1 MSEEEKEAALKQL
14 DEERDA
20 RKREMARKQAVA
32 EKASALFSIAIN
44 TARAAIEALP
54 NVILSG
60 IITAMGAA
68 QAALVAAEPL
78 PALKTG
84 GYAIGETAAIV
95 GDTPPRE
102 RGELILPMRTGVEM
116 LADMLISRLSQVTLP
131 RPTFAMAGAGVSNA
145 YDNRTEVHLHVG
157 TLIADEPGLKKLE
170 RKLAEIRLME
180 NRRRGIR

>member
-1 MSEEEKEAALKQL
+1 
-14 DEERDA
+14 
-20 RKREMARKQAVA
+20 MARKQAAA
-32 EKASALFSIAIN
+32 EKASSLFSIAIN

-54 NVILSG
+54 NLVLSG

-84 GYAIGETAAIV
+84 GLAVGEVAAIV
-95 GDTPPRE
+95 GDTPKRE

-116 LADMLISRLSQVTLP
+116 LADMLVNKLSQVTIP
-131 RPTFAMAGAGVSNA
+131 RPAFAMAGAGVSNA

-157 TLIADEPGLKKLE
+157 TLVADELGLKKLE
-170 RKLAEIRLME
+170 RKLAEIRISE
-180 NRRRGIR
+180 TQRRGG